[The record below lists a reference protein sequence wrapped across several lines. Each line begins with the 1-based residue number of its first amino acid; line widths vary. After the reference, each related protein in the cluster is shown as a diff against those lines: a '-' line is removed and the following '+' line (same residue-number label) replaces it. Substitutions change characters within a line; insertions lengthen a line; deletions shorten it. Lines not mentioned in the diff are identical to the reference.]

1 MPHASLAGLSES
13 TSRTALVRG
22 RSLVSSSVRVRVP
35 VATEADVVLASEQGR
50 KLASRLD
57 FSPTDIT
64 VIATAISEVA
74 RNIVLYAQR
83 GDVLL
88 HLTRKPNCQ
97 GLAIVA
103 RDHGPG
109 IRDIEQAI
117 RDGKGLGLATTR
129 RLMDEFRIRSEP
141 GRGTTVTMRKWT
153 QCRQVERAGAR
164 RDGHAGMREVR

>member
-13 TSRTALVRG
+13 SLRAALVPG

-35 VATEADVVLASEQGR
+35 IATEADVTIASEQGR

-64 VIATAISEVA
+64 VIVTAIAAVA
-74 RNIVLYAQR
+74 RNIVQYAQR
-83 GDVLL
+83 GDLL
-88 HLTRKPNCQ
+88 LRLIRKSNRQ

-103 RDHGPG
+103 RDRGPG
-109 IRDIEQAI
+109 IRDVEQAI

-141 GRGTTVTMRKWT
+141 GRGTLVTMRKWT
-153 QCRQVERAGAR
+153 HCRQVERAGAR
-164 RDGHAGMREVR
+164 RNGHAGMREVR

>member
-1 MPHASLAGLSES
+1 MPHASIAGLSES
-13 TSRTALVRG
+13 TSWPALVPVP
-22 RSLVSSSVRVRVP
+22 SLESSSVRVRVP
-35 VATEADVVLASEQGR
+35 IESEADVVLASETGR
-50 KLASRLD
+50 KLASHLD

-74 RNIVLYAQR
+74 RNIVQYAER
-83 GDVLL
+83 GDLLL
-88 HLTRKPNCQ
+88 HLIRKPSRQ
-97 GLAIVA
+97 GLTILA

-109 IRDIEQAI
+109 IRDVEQAI

-141 GRGTTVTMRKWT
+141 GRGTTVTMRKWA

-164 RDGHAGMREVR
+164 HGNAGMREVR

>member
-1 MPHASLAGLSES
+1 MSRASLAGPSES
-13 TSRTALVRG
+13 TARPALDPV
-22 RSLVSSSVRVRVP
+22 RSLVSSSVRIRVP
-35 VATEADVVLASEQGR
+35 IGTDADVVLASEQGR
-50 KLASRLD
+50 KLARQLG

-64 VIATAISEVA
+64 VIATAIGEVA

-83 GDVLL
+83 GDILL
-88 HLTRKPNCQ
+88 HLIRKPNHQ

-109 IRDIEQAI
+109 IRDVEQAI

-141 GRGTTVTMRKWT
+141 GRGTTVTMSKWT
-153 QCRQVERAGAR
+153 QCRSVERAGAR
-164 RDGHAGMREVR
+164 RNGHAGMREVR